1 MFDVDAKQGDTMKR
15 RTRTTAMTFMTANT
29 LVIAAGLI
37 AATPAQAQDVSFAGK
52 TIKILINFPAGGS
65 TDILMRG
72 LAPAIEKRLPGKPKL
87 VIENKPGAGGLVAA
101 NYFYNLVKP
110 DGLTIGF
117 LTGIGTS
124 GLVGLPRVK
133 FDPAKLR
140 WLAALPQTQV
150 LVANRKL
157 GIKKAADIAK
167 PAKPITH
174 AITGPNSSATVLTA
188 LFYGMAGVPHKFV
201 SGYRGQAGT
210 ILALQRGEVDAAD
223 MGITIFLAK
232 AGSMRDGKDLSGVL
246 QRGVLNDKGELVR
259 HRLLADIPTAVEALK
274 AIAPAKLNSTEFKA
288 YKVVVGTFNVQFG
301 FTLPPKTDDRIVA
314 TLRKAITAALAS
326 DEAKN
331 AAKKVA
337 SFDYDFIDGAAA
349 EKELAQLRADMQKDP
364 AVHKLLLRLM
374 SPKK

>member
-1 MFDVDAKQGDTMKR
+1 
-15 RTRTTAMTFMTANT
+15 MTIKTFI
-29 LVIAAGLI
+29 VAAGLI
-37 AATPAQAQDVSFAGK
+37 AALPVEAQEVSFAGK
-52 TIKILINFPAGGS
+52 TIKVLINFPAGGS

-72 LAPAIEKRLPGKPKL
+72 LAPAIEKHLPGRPKL

-150 LVANRKL
+150 LVVNRRL
-157 GIKKAADIAK
+157 GIRKAADIAK
-167 PAKPITH
+167 PAKQIVH
-174 AITGPNSSATVLTA
+174 AITGPNSSGTVLSK

-232 AGSMRDGKDLSGVL
+232 AETMRDGKDLSGVL

-274 AIAPAKLNSTEFKA
+274 AIAPAKLNSTEFNA
-288 YKVVVGTFNVQFG
+288 YRIVAGTFNVQFG
-301 FTLPPKTDDRIVA
+301 FTLPPKTDEKTVA
-314 TLRKAITAALAS
+314 TLRKAITTALAS

-337 SFDYDFIDGAAA
+337 SFDYDYIDGPTA
-349 EKELAQLRADMQKDP
+349 ERTLASLGEDMRKDP
-364 AVHKLLLRLM
+364 AAHKLLLDLM
-374 SPKK
+374 SARKR